1 MDLAWNV
8 FSAGKSL
15 YLGQHKTLVLLNSVG
30 NDSFDKFH
38 IALAASESDISLNKT
53 NKALDEELLQELL
66 VGILVLRHLCVQ
78 LGLGFFSEAFDQFV
92 DLTHLLDALGVLLS
106 GSLNL
111 EVDLSV
117 GKLTLHL
124 FLKTLLL
131 VFNLLLLS
139 NGEVVLCLLVNL
151 SNTLVSV
158 RLDEVDH

>member
-1 MDLAWNV
+1 
-8 FSAGKSL
+8 
-15 YLGQHKTLVLLNSVG
+15 
-30 NDSFDKFH
+30 
-38 IALAASESDISLNKT
+38 
-53 NKALDEELLQELL
+53 
-66 VGILVLRHLCVQ
+66 VQ

-139 NGEVVLCLLVNL
+139 NGEVVLCLLVDL